1 LAGGEHWSLQ
11 ERNELVEDAVVP
23 GRVRVM
29 RYGVRQPEQV
39 VRATGAGAAAGGL
52 VPPVLHIPFDELP
65 ARGPDDVRPQ
75 NVRPRQGEG
84 HGVLQ
89 LIAAAEGAAR
99 PPECSR
105 SLHRAPVAQTMCA
118 RTLSRV
124 ARERAMAACNCS
136 RKPKAPPG

>member
-1 LAGGEHWSLQ
+1 ARSKAIVDAASTRVEECGRFGGDPRLSVGVGLAGSENRSLQ

-23 GRVRVM
+23 GRVHVM
-29 RYGVRQPEQV
+29 RDGVRQPEQV

-89 LIAAAEGAAR
+89 LIAEAEGAAWLIEAGPR
-99 PPECSR
+99 
-105 SLHRAPVAQTMCA
+105 
-118 RTLSRV
+118 
-124 ARERAMAACNCS
+124 
-136 RKPKAPPG
+136 